1 MPYKKKG
8 KCVYKKDTGKKVGCT
23 DGSVDKYLAAL
34 HANIDEVK
42 EEESIMEIE
51 KTRLKQIIKEE
62 MERLDQ
68 IFEVKHNCAN
78 HVYEDKT
85 GKRGTV
91 LAHTLYED
99 GTVTHYDVE
108 FDDEIKL
115 NLPVNDLTVIT
126 ERTHSHAVSIPEPT
140 QEGHGSREGKM
151 TKQQLINMAEQTHE
165 LLGMIEND
173 EGLEEWVQAKVV
185 KASDY
190 INSVYRHLH
199 GEDILNSME
208 SGGGCAE

>member
-23 DGSVDKYLAAL
+23 AGPVDKYLAAL
-34 HANIDEVK
+34 HASDETK
-42 EEESIMEIE
+42 EEGIVKIE
-51 KTRLKQIIKEE
+51 KSRLKEIIKEE
-62 MERLDQ
+62 MRRLEET
-68 IFEVKHNCAN
+68 FVVEHSCAN
-78 HVYEDKT
+78 HVHEDKT

-115 NLPVNDLTVIT
+115 NIPVSELTVIT
-126 ERTHSHAVSIPEPT
+126 ERTHGHAVNMPAPAPKSHG
-140 QEGHGSREGKM
+140 GHEGKM
-151 TKQQLINMAEQTHE
+151 AKQQLVNMAEQSHE
-165 LLGMIEND
+165 LLGMIENG
-173 EGLEEWVQAKVV
+173 EELEEWVQLKII

-199 GEDILNSME
+199 GEEILHSME